1 MRDEALE
8 TGFDPKD
15 NDEPLKGVKWDSGMN
30 TMSRI
35 LFLVFF
41 FPVKN
46 GPKRLDIHGD
56 H

>member
-35 LFLVFF
+35 LFLFF
-41 FPVKN
+41 FFFCKEWT
-46 GPKRLDIHGD
+46 KET
-56 H
+56 